1 MDGVFGP
8 QNFRNEIIWKRTTS
22 HNSAK
27 RFGPVHD
34 VIMYFIKSEA
44 AKWHPRLQP
53 YEPTYLQK
61 FNKVDAKT
69 GHRFQDQNLTGPGLR
84 TGPSGMPWRGVDPS
98 SQGRHWQPASYLYAK
113 YKELTGVELATYPF
127 LERLDRLDEA
137 GLIYWTDKPGALP
150 RYKQFLDGASGLP
163 LPDVWSDIDAIN
175 SQADERVGYP
185 TQKPEALLER
195 IVEASSD
202 IGDTVLDPFCGCGT
216 TIAVAQRLNRNWIG
230 IDITHLAIGL
240 IRHRL
245 QDSHGE
251 SIKSTYQVI
260 GEPTSVPD
268 AETLAATDPFQF
280 QAWAL
285 GLVGARHAG
294 SAKKGAD
301 KGIDG
306 RIYFHEGDTGKT
318 KQIILSVK
326 AASSTRSTSATC
338 AACWSV
344 KRRRWPRYS
353 ALRNQRNPCGLRLRR
368 LVFTNRRG
376 GSIPGCRS

>member
-1 MDGVFGP
+1 MDRRAGVG
-8 QNFRNEIIWKRTTS
+8 T
-22 HNSAK
+22 
-27 RFGPVHD
+27 
-34 VIMYFIKSEA
+34 
-44 AKWHPRLQP
+44 
-53 YEPTYLQK
+53 
-61 FNKVDAKT
+61 
-69 GHRFQDQNLTGPGLR
+69 
-84 TGPSGMPWRGVDPS
+84 
-98 SQGRHWQPASYLYAK
+98 WQPASYLYAK

-175 SQADERVGYP
+175 SQADERLGYP

-195 IVEASSD
+195 KVEASSD

-294 SAKKGAD
+294 SVKKGAD

-318 KQIILSVK
+318 KQIILL
-326 AASSTRSTSATC
+326 REGGQLHGSTSATC

-376 GSIPGCRS
+376 GSIQAADRDCRRTTGRQAAGCAGQSGRRARRSSGHRRRRRSRRRTANLICSQTILTSRSERGAASEN